1 MDPLEP
7 SIYSD
12 GAVASGGSLLRCPFL
27 HDLELPWAV
36 PTAPPEVTAACPPED
51 QMTREQV
58 WNVHPFGM
66 PLLRHIVRA
75 YEAIGDCQ
83 TLAALTCVLRM
94 GEISELVP
102 ENADVLVDAPKDE
115 GLVQARAP
123 HMLALLL
130 VEFFLSSRVCY
141 AMLDCTLFHSD
152 NPGA

>member
-1 MDPLEP
+1 MHSCGAVGWQTWSLVSVTTGLVTSDHLRLMDPSEP

-58 WNVHPFGM
+58 WSVHPFGM

-102 ENADVLVDAPKDE
+102 DSADAPVDAPKEE
-115 GLVQARAP
+115 GLAQASGPAP
-123 HMLALLL
+123 
-130 VEFFLSSRVCY
+130 S
-141 AMLDCTLFHSD
+141 
-152 NPGA
+152 